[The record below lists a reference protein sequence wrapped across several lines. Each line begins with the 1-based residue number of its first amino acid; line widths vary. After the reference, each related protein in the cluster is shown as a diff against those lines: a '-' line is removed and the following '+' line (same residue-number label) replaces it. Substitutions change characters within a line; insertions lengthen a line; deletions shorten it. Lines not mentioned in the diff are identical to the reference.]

1 MPRQRTHHTHAHTH
15 THDSALTT
23 SARHTPAQKLRS
35 VLSRTMEW
43 NDPSE
48 RERAAELAEAA
59 AAAAAAG
66 AGADADADADAEEAL
81 PPACAPANLPAVL
94 RAKDCSALRK
104 AHLLWLART
113 WGYKSDVWRRRGT
126 RARAPVGGNAA
137 AAAAAAAA
145 HAAAPYGGALGVAHG
160 GVCAGLRRASAS
172 ASAAAAAAA
181 SMHMQLQPQHAL
193 LPPPWQHSSQFSP
206 DAFPTPMALT
216 HTGNGGNGAE
226 VSAAVPSSADVSLLI
241 DRWLRPEVLACADLL
256 CGVAARDAAAA
267 AAAALPSPPCAKA
280 AAAALP
286 FLSAASFRSVR
297 GAATSTAAFQCRWA
311 RAHAALSA
319 WGASLRTQGD
329 GAQAAWLAL
338 ASHAH
343 QEADSDF
350 EACLS
355 DALAATAES
364 LRAHTAARAR
374 ARAPP
379 ASARGVWDDEFFAA
393 VVKALEAMTKAQTL
407 VAQSK
412 HGSAEAYVAASLRVT
427 ELLMTFGSLSVAQL
441 GARAEWMER
450 VAGAAGFPGGVPEPE
465 DSSAEEA
472 DVQAE
477 QQQQQQQQAAVEHS
491 GSGVDSASPSVT
503 VP

>member
-1 MPRQRTHHTHAHTH
+1 
-15 THDSALTT
+15 
-23 SARHTPAQKLRS
+23 
-35 VLSRTMEW
+35 MEW

-66 AGADADADADAEEAL
+66 AGADADVDADAEAAL

-172 ASAAAAAAA
+172 ASASAAAAAAA
-181 SMHMQLQPQHAL
+181 SMHIQLQPQPQP
-193 LPPPWQHSSQFSP
+193 PPPWQHSSQFSL
-206 DAFPTPMALT
+206 DASPTPLLALT
-216 HTGNGGNGAE
+216 HAGNGGGGGAE
-226 VSAAVPSSADVSLLI
+226 VCAAVPSSADVSLLI

-256 CGVAARDAAAA
+256 CGVAARDAAGA

-286 FLSAASFRSVR
+286 FLSAASLRSVR

-319 WGASLRTQGD
+319 WGASLRTHGD

-427 ELLMTFGSLSVAQL
+427 ELLMTFGVLSVAQL

-472 DVQAE
+472 DAEGGAQAAP
-477 QQQQQQQQAAVEHS
+477 QQQQQQQQQAVEHS